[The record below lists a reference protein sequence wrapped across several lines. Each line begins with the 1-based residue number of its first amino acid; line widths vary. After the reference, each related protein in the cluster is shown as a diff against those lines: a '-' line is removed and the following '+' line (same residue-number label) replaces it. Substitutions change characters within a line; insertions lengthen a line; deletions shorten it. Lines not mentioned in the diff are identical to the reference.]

1 MTHPVAA
8 LPDPLDV
15 PLTRRDVLAVLA
27 AMAAD
32 EPPGLIWERLTL
44 AWRGHATSE
53 IGVTP

>member
-1 MTHPVAA
+1 MTIPIPPH
-8 LPDPLDV
+8 PDPLDV

-44 AWRGHATSE
+44 EWRGHASE
-53 IGVTP
+53 ITVPT